1 MEPLSPGDR
10 ALIAQIAAGDQR
22 AADSFDAR
30 FRPQLLRFAQGRRI
44 PIQDQKDLIQ
54 EVLLAAFQEIRK
66 DNFQGKSSLGT
77 WLVGILSHKIAD
89 YWEQNQRES
98 DRIVSIEKSRPTAV
112 QSPIDRIPDPTPHP
126 DAALEVREIL
136 ATLPKEHRVILL
148 LNITEGWT
156 TDEIAA
162 ALKMPPGTVG
172 RVLWEAKQLLRGN
185 QRILKKLAQG
195 KD

>member
-10 ALIAQIAAGDQR
+10 ALIAQSAAGDQR

-89 YWEQNQRES
+89 YWERNRREG
-98 DRIVSIEKSRPTAV
+98 DRMDRTEDSRLAAP
-112 QSPIDRIPDPTPHP
+112 QSAIDRIPDPASHP
-126 DAALEVREIL
+126 DAALEIRDIL

-156 TDEIAA
+156 TGEIAV
-162 ALKMPPGTVG
+162 ALKLPSGTVG
-172 RVLWEAKQLLRGN
+172 RVLWEAK
-185 QRILKKLAQG
+185 
-195 KD
+195 

>member
-1 MEPLSPGDR
+1 MEPLSPEDR
-10 ALIAQIAAGDQR
+10 SLLAQIAAGDHR
-22 AADSFDAR
+22 AAESFDSR
-30 FRPQLLRFAQGRRI
+30 FRPQLLRFVQSRRI
-44 PIQDQKDLIQ
+44 LTQDQNDLIQ
-54 EVLLAAFQEIRK
+54 EVLFAAFQKIREDK
-66 DNFQGKSSLGT
+66 FHGESSLGT

-89 YWEQNQRES
+89 YWERNSRES
-98 DRIVSIEKSRPTAV
+98 DRTVSLQKNRSTAI
-112 QSPIDRIPDPTPHP
+112 QSPIDRIPDPAPHP
-126 DAALEVREIL
+126 DAVLEIRDIL

-162 ALKMPPGTVG
+162 TVKMPPGTVG

-185 QRILKKLAQG
+185 RPILKKLARG